1 MKAFTGATMIDGTGA
16 MPVSDAVLLVEDG
29 AIVEAGSAGDVRIP
43 EGVEVIDA
51 SGMTLMPGLI
61 DTHDHLASFSY
72 EIASRWGI
80 TEPRSTRHLR
90 IASVLKQTLETGYTA
105 VRDAGGL
112 DAGFRIAV
120 DEGLVPGPRL
130 HVGLGFITPTGGMG
144 DRVSP
149 LGYKPP
155 AGADSGL
162 PWGVADGPEG
172 MRAKVREM
180 VGAGAD
186 VIKTATTGGASSTAG
201 LGPKDVLFERAE
213 LEALVDEAHK
223 RGRRVMCHAL
233 GGEGLRMA
241 IEVGV
246 DSIEH
251 GSYLDEDPELLEMMA
266 EKGIVFH
273 SDIWRVHFPRH
284 SGGRRTA
291 GHALPHYDSTMS
303 KSLLMALEY
312 GVTVT
317 AGTDEGGWEHGNNAH
332 EISCLVEAGMTPMQA
347 IVAATSDAAELHGAG
362 RGDRQHLGWKMRGH
376 HPSGRQSARRCD
388 YFGTRQR
395 SEVCDEGRRYSFGQ
409 ARHGQARWSFLVRL
423 RRSLDSLF
431 IWTAIWRGADA
442 ESKGKKGRVGARKS
456 EGCHSYG
463 ERGNSGIAGH
473 IDEGED
479 SNDGDGE
486 VVVLTDRS
494 RHSDNRI
501 GVKAKDII
509 CCN

>member
-1 MKAFTGATMIDGTGA
+1 MKAITGATLIDGNGGA
-16 MPVSDAVLLVEDG
+16 PLSDTVVVIEDNTIKTVG
-29 AIVEAGSAGDVRIP
+29 SRADVQIVEHA
-43 EGVEVIDA
+43 EVIDA

-90 IASVLKQTLETGYTA
+90 IASVLKQTLDTGYTT

-112 DAGFRIAV
+112 DAGFRMAV

-130 HVGLGFITPTGGMG
+130 HVALGFITPTGGMG

-155 AGADSGL
+155 AGEDSGL
-162 PWGVADGPEG
+162 PWGVADGPNG

-201 LGPKDVLFERAE
+201 LGPKDLLFERAE

-233 GGEGLRMA
+233 GGAGLRMA

-246 DSIEH
+246 NSIEH
-251 GSYLDEDPELLEMMA
+251 GTYLDEDPTLLEMMA
-266 EKGIVFH
+266 EKGIVFTPTYGVYTFH
-273 SDIWRVHFPRH
+273 AVHGTPH
-284 SGGRRTA
+284 GRARA
-291 GHALPHYDSTMS
+291 AALRDHHVR
-303 KSLLMALEY
+303 SLQMALEY

-332 EISCLVEAGMTPMQA
+332 ELTCLVEAGMTPVQA
-347 IVAATSDAAELHGAG
+347 IAAATSDAAKCMGL
-362 RGDRQHLGWKMRGH
+362 GDEIG
-376 HPSGRQSARRCD
+376 SI
-388 YFGTRQR
+388 
-395 SEVCDEGRRYSFGQ
+395 EEGKR
-409 ARHGQARWSFLVRL
+409 ADLILVDGNP
-423 RRSLDSLF
+423 LDDVSIL
-431 IWTAIWRGADA
+431 
-442 ESKGKKGRVGARKS
+442 
-456 EGCHSYG
+456 
-463 ERGNSGIAGH
+463 ERGNAVKYVMK
-473 IDEGED
+473 
-479 SNDGDGE
+479 DG
-486 VVVLTDRS
+486 VTHLDRRS
-494 RHSDNRI
+494 
-501 GVKAKDII
+501 K
-509 CCN
+509 

>member
-1 MKAFTGATMIDGTGA
+1 MKAIFAGTMIDGSGSA
-16 MPVSDAVLLVEDG
+16 PVSDAVVLIDG
-29 AIVEAGSAGDVRIP
+29 ATIVAAGGAGTVQVP
-43 EGVEVIDA
+43 EGSETIEA
-51 SGMTLMPGLI
+51 PGMTLMPGLI

-90 IASVLKQTLETGYTA
+90 IASVLRQTLETGYTF

-112 DAGFRIAV
+112 DAGFRVAV

-149 LGYKPP
+149 LGYRPP
-155 AGADSGL
+155 AGKDSGL
-162 PWGVADGPEG
+162 PWGVADGPVG

-201 LGPKDVLFERAE
+201 LGPKDVLFERDE

-223 RGRRVMCHAL
+223 RDRRVMCHAL

-251 GSYLDEDPELLEMMA
+251 GSYLDEDPELLDMMA
-266 EKGIVFH
+266 EKGIVFTPTYGVYTFH
-273 SDIWRVHFPRH
+273 AVHGTPH
-284 SGGRRTA
+284 GRSRA
-291 GHALPHYDSTMS
+291 AALREHHVR
-303 KSLLMALEY
+303 SLEMALEH

-332 EISCLVEAGMTPMQA
+332 ELSCLVEAGMTPMQA
-347 IVAATSDAAELHGAG
+347 IVAGTGDAAKCVGLE
-362 RGDRQHLGWKMRGH
+362 
-376 HPSGRQSARRCD
+376 SEI
-388 YFGTRQR
+388 GTIATGKRA
-395 SEVCDEGRRYSFGQ
+395 DLI
-409 ARHGQARWSFLVRL
+409 LVD
-423 RRSLDSLF
+423 SNPLDDVSIL
-431 IWTAIWRGADA
+431 
-442 ESKGKKGRVGARKS
+442 
-456 EGCHSYG
+456 
-463 ERGNSGIAGH
+463 ERGKAVRYVMK
-473 IDEGED
+473 
-479 SNDGDGE
+479 DGVTYLDD
-486 VVVLTDRS
+486 L
-494 RHSDNRI
+494 DNI
-501 GVKAKDII
+501 GA
-509 CCN
+509 

>member
-1 MKAFTGATMIDGTGA
+1 MRAFKGATLLDGTGG
-16 MPVSDAVLLVEDG
+16 PVSTDAVVLVDG
-29 AIVEAGSAGDVRIP
+29 AKISDVGNAQTVKVP
-43 EGVEVIDA
+43 DDAEVIDA

-90 IASVLKQTLETGYTA
+90 IASVLRQTLETGYTT

-112 DAGFRIAV
+112 DAGFRMAV
-120 DEGLVPGPRL
+120 EEGLVPGPRL
-130 HVGLGFITPTGGMG
+130 IVGLGFITPTGGMG

-149 LGYKPP
+149 LGYRPP
-155 AGADSGL
+155 AGEDSGL

-201 LGPKDVLFERAE
+201 LGPRDILFERDE

-223 RGRRVMCHAL
+223 RGRLVMCHAL

-266 EKGIVFH
+266 EKGIVFTPTYG
-273 SDIWRVHFPRH
+273 VYTF
-284 SGGRRTA
+284 
-291 GHALPHYDSTMS
+291 HAIHGTPHG
-303 KSLLMALEY
+303 KARAAALREHHVRSLKMALEH

-332 EISCLVEAGMTPMQA
+332 ELSCLVEAGMTPMQA
-347 IVAATSDAAELHGAG
+347 IVAATSDAAKCVGLATEIGGIEPGKNA
-362 RGDRQHLGWKMRGH
+362 D
-376 HPSGRQSARRCD
+376 
-388 YFGTRQR
+388 
-395 SEVCDEGRRYSFGQ
+395 VI
-409 ARHGQARWSFLVRL
+409 LVDGNP
-423 RRSLDSLF
+423 LDNVSIL
-431 IWTAIWRGADA
+431 
-442 ESKGKKGRVGARKS
+442 
-456 EGCHSYG
+456 
-463 ERGNSGIAGH
+463 ERGSAVKYVMK
-473 IDEGED
+473 
-479 SNDGDGE
+479 DG
-486 VVVLTDRS
+486 VTYVDRL
-494 RHSDNRI
+494 
-501 GVKAKDII
+501 
-509 CCN
+509 

>member
-1 MKAFTGATMIDGTGA
+1 MKAITGATLIDGTGSL
-16 MPVSDAVLLVEDG
+16 PVSNGVALIEG
-29 AIVEAGSAGDVRIP
+29 NEIVSAGGAQAVKVP
-43 EGVEVIDA
+43 EDTEIIDA
-51 SGMTLMPGLI
+51 KGMTLMPGLI

-90 IASVLKQTLETGYTA
+90 IASVLKQTLDTGYTL

-112 DAGFRIAV
+112 DAGFRMSV

-130 HVGLGFITPTGGMG
+130 RVALGFITPTGGMA

-149 LGYKPP
+149 LGYRPP
-155 AGADSGL
+155 AGEDSGL
-162 PWGVADGPEG
+162 PWGVADGPVA

-251 GSYLDEDPELLEMMA
+251 GSYLDEDPRLLEMMA
-266 EKGIVFH
+266 QKGIVFTPTYGVYTFH
-273 SDIWRVHFPRH
+273 AIHGTPH
-284 SGGRRTA
+284 GRARA
-291 GHALPHYDSTMS
+291 AALREHHVN
-303 KSLLMALEY
+303 SLRMALDY

-332 EISCLVEAGMTPMQA
+332 ELTCLVEAGMTPMQA
-347 IVAATSDAAELHGAG
+347 IVAATGDAAKCVGLDADIGSIAPG
-362 RGDRQHLGWKMRGH
+362 KRADLI
-376 HPSGRQSARRCD
+376 
-388 YFGTRQR
+388 
-395 SEVCDEGRRYSFGQ
+395 
-409 ARHGQARWSFLVRL
+409 LVDGNP
-423 RRSLDSLF
+423 LDDISIL
-431 IWTAIWRGADA
+431 
-442 ESKGKKGRVGARKS
+442 
-456 EGCHSYG
+456 
-463 ERGNSGIAGH
+463 ERGKAVKYVMKDGITH
-473 IDEGED
+473 IDK
-479 SNDGDGE
+479 
-486 VVVLTDRS
+486 R
-494 RHSDNRI
+494 
-501 GVKAKDII
+501 
-509 CCN
+509 

>member
-1 MKAFTGATMIDGTGA
+1 MKAITGATLIDGTGSL
-16 MPVSDAVLLVEDG
+16 PVSNGVALIEG
-29 AIVEAGSAGDVRIP
+29 NEIVSAGGAQAVKVP
-43 EGVEVIDA
+43 EDAEIIDA
-51 SGMTLMPGLI
+51 TGMTLMPGLI
-61 DTHDHLASFSY
+61 DTHDHIASFSY

-90 IASVLKQTLETGYTA
+90 IASVLKQTLDTGYTL

-112 DAGFRIAV
+112 DAGFRMAV

-130 HVGLGFITPTGGMG
+130 QVGLGFITPTGGMA

-149 LGYKPP
+149 LGYRPP
-155 AGADSGL
+155 AGEDSGL
-162 PWGVADGPEG
+162 PWGVADGTVA

-251 GSYLDEDPELLEMMA
+251 GSYLDEDPRLLEMMA
-266 EKGIVFH
+266 QKGIVFTPTYGVYTFH
-273 SDIWRVHFPRH
+273 AVHGTPH
-284 SGGRRTA
+284 GRARA
-291 GHALPHYDSTMS
+291 AALREHHV
-303 KSLLMALEY
+303 KSLRMALEH

-332 EISCLVEAGMTPMQA
+332 ELTCLVEAGMTPMQA
-347 IVAATSDAAELHGAG
+347 IVAATGDAAKCVGLH
-362 RGDRQHLGWKMRGH
+362 
-376 HPSGRQSARRCD
+376 
-388 YFGTRQR
+388 
-395 SEVCDEGRRYSFGQ
+395 DEIGSIAPGKR
-409 ARHGQARWSFLVRL
+409 ADLILVDGNPL
-423 RRSLDSLF
+423 HDISIL
-431 IWTAIWRGADA
+431 
-442 ESKGKKGRVGARKS
+442 
-456 EGCHSYG
+456 
-463 ERGNSGIAGH
+463 ERGKAVKYVMKDGITH
-473 IDEGED
+473 LD
-479 SNDGDGE
+479 
-486 VVVLTDRS
+486 TR
-494 RHSDNRI
+494 
-501 GVKAKDII
+501 
-509 CCN
+509 

>member
-1 MKAFTGATMIDGTGA
+1 MRVITGATMIDGSGGA
-16 MPVSDAVLLVEDG
+16 PLANAAALIDG
-29 AIVEAGSAGDVRIP
+29 SEIVYAGSAQAVDIP
-43 EGVEVIDA
+43 EGAEIIDA
-51 SGMTLMPGLI
+51 SEMTLMPGLI
-61 DTHDHLASFSY
+61 DTHDHIASFSY

-90 IASVLKQTLETGYTA
+90 IASVLKQTLETGYTT

-130 HVGLGFITPTGGMG
+130 QVALGFITPTGGMA

-162 PWGVADGPEG
+162 PWGVADGPKE

-241 IEVGV
+241 VEVGV

-266 EKGIVFH
+266 ENGIVFTPTYGVYTFH
-273 SDIWRVHFPRH
+273 AIHGTPH
-284 SGGRRTA
+284 GRARA
-291 GHALPHYDSTMS
+291 AALREHHVR
-303 KSLLMALEY
+303 SLRMALEY

-332 EISCLVEAGMTPMQA
+332 ELSCLVEAGMTPMQA
-347 IVAATSDAAELHGAG
+347 IVAATSDAAKCVGLESEIGSIEAG
-362 RGDRQHLGWKMRGH
+362 KRADLI
-376 HPSGRQSARRCD
+376 
-388 YFGTRQR
+388 
-395 SEVCDEGRRYSFGQ
+395 
-409 ARHGQARWSFLVRL
+409 LVDGNP
-423 RRSLDSLF
+423 LDDVRIL
-431 IWTAIWRGADA
+431 
-442 ESKGKKGRVGARKS
+442 
-456 EGCHSYG
+456 
-463 ERGNSGIAGH
+463 ERGKAVKYVMK
-473 IDEGED
+473 
-479 SNDGDGE
+479 DGATY
-486 VVVLTDRS
+486 LDR
-494 RHSDNRI
+494 R
-501 GVKAKDII
+501 GGG
-509 CCN
+509 

>member
-1 MKAFTGATMIDGTGA
+1 MKAITGAMMIDGSGGA
-16 MPVSDAVLLVEDG
+16 PVANAVALIDDGDITAVGDAQ
-29 AIVEAGSAGDVRIP
+29 AVRIP
-43 EGVEVIDA
+43 EGAKVIDA
-51 SGMTLMPGLI
+51 AGLTLMPGLI

-90 IASVLKQTLETGYTA
+90 IASVLRQTLNTGYTL

-130 HVGLGFITPTGGMG
+130 HVALGFITPTGGMA

-149 LGYKPP
+149 LGYRPP
-155 AGADSGL
+155 AGDDSGL
-162 PWGVADGPEG
+162 PWGVADGPVA

-201 LGPKDVLFERAE
+201 LGPKDSLFERAE

-266 EKGIVFH
+266 RKGIVFTPTYGVYTFH
-273 SDIWRVHFPRH
+273 AVHGTPH
-284 SGGRRTA
+284 GRARA
-291 GHALPHYDSTMS
+291 AALREHHVR
-303 KSLLMALEY
+303 SLRMALEC

-332 EISCLVEAGMTPMQA
+332 ELTCLVEAGMTPMQA
-347 IVAATSDAAELHGAG
+347 IVAATSDAAKCVGLDAEIGSIAAG
-362 RGDRQHLGWKMRGH
+362 KRADLILVDGNPLDDISILERGKAVKYVMKDGITHLDRQ
-376 HPSGRQSARRCD
+376 
-388 YFGTRQR
+388 
-395 SEVCDEGRRYSFGQ
+395 
-409 ARHGQARWSFLVRL
+409 
-423 RRSLDSLF
+423 
-431 IWTAIWRGADA
+431 
-442 ESKGKKGRVGARKS
+442 
-456 EGCHSYG
+456 
-463 ERGNSGIAGH
+463 
-473 IDEGED
+473 
-479 SNDGDGE
+479 
-486 VVVLTDRS
+486 
-494 RHSDNRI
+494 
-501 GVKAKDII
+501 
-509 CCN
+509 

>member
-1 MKAFTGATMIDGTGA
+1 MKAITGATMIDGTGGA
-16 MPVSDAVLLVEDG
+16 PLPDAVALVEGTDII
-29 AIVEAGSAGDVRIP
+29 AAGSAQSVQVP
-43 EGVEVIDA
+43 EGAEVIDA
-51 SGMTLMPGLI
+51 AGMTLLPGLI

-80 TEPRSTRHLR
+80 TEPRSARHLR
-90 IASVLKQTLETGYTA
+90 IASVLRQTLDTGYTT

-112 DAGFRIAV
+112 DAGFRMAV

-130 HVGLGFITPTGGMG
+130 HVALGFITPTGGMG

-149 LGYKPP
+149 LGYRPP
-155 AGADSGL
+155 AGEDSGL
-162 PWGVADGPEG
+162 PWGVADGPVG

-233 GGEGLRMA
+233 GGPGLRMA

-251 GSYLDEDPELLEMMA
+251 GSYLDEDPALLEMMA
-266 EKGIVFH
+266 EKGIVFTPTYGVYTFH
-273 SDIWRVHFPRH
+273 AIHGTPH
-284 SGGRRTA
+284 GRARA
-291 GHALPHYDSTMS
+291 AALREHHV
-303 KSLLMALEY
+303 KSLRMALDY

-347 IVAATSDAAELHGAG
+347 IVAATGDAAKCMGLEAEIGSIERGKRADLILVDGNPLDDVKILERGTAVKYVMKDGATHI
-362 RGDRQHLGWKMRGH
+362 D
-376 HPSGRQSARRCD
+376 
-388 YFGTRQR
+388 
-395 SEVCDEGRRYSFGQ
+395 
-409 ARHGQARWSFLVRL
+409 
-423 RRSLDSLF
+423 RRS
-431 IWTAIWRGADA
+431 A
-442 ESKGKKGRVGARKS
+442 
-456 EGCHSYG
+456 
-463 ERGNSGIAGH
+463 
-473 IDEGED
+473 
-479 SNDGDGE
+479 
-486 VVVLTDRS
+486 
-494 RHSDNRI
+494 
-501 GVKAKDII
+501 
-509 CCN
+509 

>member
-1 MKAFTGATMIDGTGA
+1 MKAITGATLIDGNGGA
-16 MPVSDAVLLVEDG
+16 PLSDAVVLIEGSDIVNVGSAQSVPIPDG
-29 AIVEAGSAGDVRIP
+29 AEVVEAR
-43 EGVEVIDA
+43 
-51 SGMTLMPGLI
+51 GMTVMPGLI

-90 IASVLKQTLETGYTA
+90 IASVLRQTLESGYTM

-112 DAGFRIAV
+112 DAGFRLGV

-130 HVGLGFITPTGGMG
+130 HVALGFITPTGGMG

-149 LGYKPP
+149 LGYRPP
-155 AGADSGL
+155 EGEDSGL
-162 PWGVADGPEG
+162 PWGVADGPEA

-186 VIKTATTGGASSTAG
+186 VIKTATTGGASSAAG
-201 LGPKDVLFERAE
+201 LGPKNVLFERDE

-251 GSYLDEDPELLEMMA
+251 GTYLDEDPQLLEMMA
-266 EKGIVFH
+266 EKGICFTPTFSVYTFH
-273 SDIWRVHFPRH
+273 ATRGTPH
-284 SGGRRTA
+284 GRARTL
-291 GHALPHYDSTMS
+291 ALREHHV
-303 KSLLMALEY
+303 KSLQMALEY

-347 IVAATSDAAELHGAG
+347 IVAATSDAASCVGMGREIGSVEAG
-362 RGDRQHLGWKMRGH
+362 KKADIILVAGNPLDDVTILERGDAVQYVMK
-376 HPSGRQSARRCD
+376 
-388 YFGTRQR
+388 
-395 SEVCDEGRRYSFGQ
+395 
-409 ARHGQARWSFLVRL
+409 
-423 RRSLDSLF
+423 
-431 IWTAIWRGADA
+431 
-442 ESKGKKGRVGARKS
+442 
-456 EGCHSYG
+456 
-463 ERGNSGIAGH
+463 
-473 IDEGED
+473 
-479 SNDGDGE
+479 DGVTHFDK
-486 VVVLTDRS
+486 R
-494 RHSDNRI
+494 
-501 GVKAKDII
+501 
-509 CCN
+509 

>member
-1 MKAFTGATMIDGTGA
+1 MKAITGATIIDGTGSA
-16 MPVSDAVLLVEDG
+16 PLSSGVVLVEGTDII
-29 AIVEAGSAGDVRIP
+29 AAGSAQSVQVP
-43 EGVEVIDA
+43 EDAEVIGA
-51 SGMTLMPGLI
+51 AGMTLLPGLI

-90 IASVLKQTLETGYTA
+90 IASVLRQTLDTGYTT

-112 DAGFRIAV
+112 DAGFRVAV

-149 LGYKPP
+149 LGYRPP
-155 AGADSGL
+155 AGEDSGL
-162 PWGVADGPEG
+162 PWGVADGPAG

-223 RGRRVMCHAL
+223 RDKRVMCHAL
-233 GGEGLRMA
+233 GGPGLRMA

-251 GSYLDEDPELLEMMA
+251 GSYLDEDPSLLEMMA
-266 EKGIVFH
+266 EKGIVFTPTYGVYTFH
-273 SDIWRVHFPRH
+273 AIHGTPH
-284 SGGRRTA
+284 GRARA
-291 GHALPHYDSTMS
+291 AALREHHV
-303 KSLLMALEY
+303 KSLQMALEY
-312 GVTVT
+312 GVNVT

-347 IVAATSDAAELHGAG
+347 IVAATGDAAKCMGLDSEIGSIEKGKRADLILVDGNPLDDVKILE
-362 RGDRQHLGWKMRGH
+362 RGTAVKYVMKDGITHI
-376 HPSGRQSARRCD
+376 D
-388 YFGTRQR
+388 
-395 SEVCDEGRRYSFGQ
+395 
-409 ARHGQARWSFLVRL
+409 
-423 RRSLDSLF
+423 RRS
-431 IWTAIWRGADA
+431 
-442 ESKGKKGRVGARKS
+442 
-456 EGCHSYG
+456 
-463 ERGNSGIAGH
+463 
-473 IDEGED
+473 
-479 SNDGDGE
+479 
-486 VVVLTDRS
+486 
-494 RHSDNRI
+494 
-501 GVKAKDII
+501 
-509 CCN
+509 

>member
-1 MKAFTGATMIDGTGA
+1 MKAIFAGTMIDGSGSA
-16 MPVSDAVLLVEDG
+16 PVSDAVVLIDG
-29 AIVEAGSAGDVRIP
+29 ATIVAAGGAGTVQVP
-43 EGVEVIDA
+43 EGSETIEA
-51 SGMTLMPGLI
+51 PGMTLMPGLI

-90 IASVLKQTLETGYTA
+90 IASVLRQTLETGYTF

-112 DAGFRIAV
+112 DAGFRMAV

-149 LGYKPP
+149 LGYRPP
-155 AGADSGL
+155 AGEDSGL
-162 PWGVADGPEG
+162 PWGVADGPMG

-201 LGPKDVLFERAE
+201 LGPKDVLFERDE

-223 RGRRVMCHAL
+223 RDRRVMCHAL

-251 GSYLDEDPELLEMMA
+251 GSYLDEDPELLDMMA
-266 EKGIVFH
+266 EKGIVFTPTYGVYTFH
-273 SDIWRVHFPRH
+273 AVHGTPH
-284 SGGRRTA
+284 GRARA
-291 GHALPHYDSTMS
+291 AALREHHVR
-303 KSLLMALEY
+303 SLEIALEH

-332 EISCLVEAGMTPMQA
+332 ELSCLVEAGMTPMQA
-347 IVAATSDAAELHGAG
+347 IVAGTGDAAKCVGLE
-362 RGDRQHLGWKMRGH
+362 
-376 HPSGRQSARRCD
+376 SEI
-388 YFGTRQR
+388 GTIATGKRA
-395 SEVCDEGRRYSFGQ
+395 DLI
-409 ARHGQARWSFLVRL
+409 LVD
-423 RRSLDSLF
+423 SNPLDDVSIL
-431 IWTAIWRGADA
+431 
-442 ESKGKKGRVGARKS
+442 
-456 EGCHSYG
+456 
-463 ERGNSGIAGH
+463 ERGKAVRYVVKDGVTYL
-473 IDEGED
+473 DE
-479 SNDGDGE
+479 
-486 VVVLTDRS
+486 L
-494 RHSDNRI
+494 DNI
-501 GVKAKDII
+501 GA
-509 CCN
+509 